1 MLKDNQCTGE
11 NCRTCKVHKTD
22 RKPVVRDCWYDVPYV
37 WLEVVLRLLTLM
49 GILVILFIVIHL
61 TIGQLSTLKSFTTF
75 LEHSHL
81 ITDASE
87 LGILGNKPSKEEGL
101 YSPQDIKDD
110 TDLKGVPSPRA
121 RNTTKLWDLPVEIY
135 KGIDD
140 DNAYFITFREICDEN
155 ALADGQ
161 KLEESGMKATPASKT
176 SFNLVLDGSK
186 DQAVPNLQGFYGQN
200 HQSSSHSF
208 VERSMLVGNSKIESS
223 QSQSGADISA
233 DQQNADLKLAVGNV
247 DMRNSN
253 PAEFNE
259 RLKLNKLSTM
269 VDVAKSPGDSA
280 DSSKLKISN
289 NDLSSFENFIR
300 MRENKDAKAN
310 QNTHSSSV
318 NLNQQLSVPRSETM
332 DKNREAE
339 SVNEVTNEVQF
350 PAKPI
355 PKLKLVLNEH
365 PQSVLE
371 MKIDLNAIK
380 PKELAPLKGVNDVG
394 KVDKLDDGEPDG
406 ISVEEEDLEA
416 ANADEAKRYLKDKI
430 ARQIQKKENEI
441 MERLENRPRMKGVM
455 EVESDTADIGNFSF
469 GSLLGRKAR
478 GIEAIDKSITY
489 TEHER
494 SMKQEVEVTYR
505 RAQDIAKAILKTSE
519 AIANSLDLCRKPI
532 STNFISD
539 EPLTEAEDVIDQI
552 VGQLKE
558 SLELTMGCRTCVKP
572 HKDLMLFLRWLIFD
586 DVSVKLC
593 PSKPKAADLRK
604 NYLLFNHDN
613 MFLGRV
619 CGQGEHP
626 RAPYNCS
633 NTGEVQKETEEENKP
648 DEPKVGPRKGVVSKK
663 RLRTNNNG

>member
-1 MLKDNQCTGE
+1 MMMFAYVVFHKKPGSCHFQDGYGIVRVALK
-11 NCRTCKVHKTD
+11 
-22 RKPVVRDCWYDVPYV
+22 PIVRDCWYDVPYV
-37 WLEVVLRLLTLM
+37 WLEVVLRLLSLM
-49 GILVILFIVIHL
+49 GILVILFIIIHL

-110 TDLKGVPSPRA
+110 SDLKAVPSPRV
-121 RNTTKLWDLPVEIY
+121 RNSTKLWDLPVEIY
-135 KGIDD
+135 KGTDD

-155 ALADGQ
+155 ALTDDQ

-176 SFNLVLDGSK
+176 SFMLDQTK
-186 DQAVPNLQGFYGQN
+186 NQPMPNLQGFYGQN
-200 HQSSSHSF
+200 YQGNSHSF
-208 VERSMLVGNSKIESS
+208 VERSMLGGNSKIDSS
-223 QSQSGADISA
+223 QTKLTADNSM
-233 DQQNADLKLAVGNV
+233 DNQNANSKLTGNV
-247 DMRNSN
+247 DERNSN
-253 PAEFNE
+253 VGEFNE
-259 RLKLNKLSTM
+259 RLNLNKLSTM
-269 VDVAKSPGDSA
+269 VDIAKSDSV
-280 DSSKLKISN
+280 DSSKLQLSN
-289 NDLSSFENFIR
+289 NDLSSFENFVR
-300 MRENKDAKAN
+300 MRENGDAKTN
-310 QNTHSSSV
+310 QNPHSSSL
-318 NLNQQLSVPRSETM
+318 NLNQLSVPRSETLEKTQQSM
-332 DKNREAE
+332 
-339 SVNEVTNEVQF
+339 NEGTNDGQY
-350 PAKPI
+350 PPKPI

-371 MKIDLNAIK
+371 MKIDLNSIK
-380 PKELAPLKGVNDVG
+380 PNDLAPIKSVNDIGKVG
-394 KVDKLDDGEPDG
+394 KVEEGEPDG
-406 ISVEEEDLEA
+406 ISVEEEDMEA

-430 ARQIQKKENEI
+430 ARQIQKKEDEI
-441 MERLENRPRMKGVM
+441 MERLENRPRVKGVM
-455 EVESDTADIGNFSF
+455 EVDSGAELGNFSF

-519 AIANSLDLCRKPI
+519 AVANSLDLCRKPI

-648 DEPKVGPRKGVVSKK
+648 DEPKVGGQRKNVVSKK
-663 RLRTNNNG
+663 RLRMNNNG